1 LVLRR
6 LLLRQPLLEVSRI
19 GSGQRRLTLLDVEIL
34 RAVERSSLVEGSL
47 PELPEDLRA
56 SPSVLALKMR
66 ALMDG
71 GLIGVRQGDASRHE
85 IFLTAAGWSRLNA
98 ALSDQLW

>member
-1 LVLRR
+1 MLFR
-6 LLLRQPLLEVSRI
+6 S
-19 GSGQRRLTLLDVEIL
+19 VEIL